1 MAHLCGGSQAHSSWV
16 TPSKIKG
23 NTHGLPLSGPDSVSQ
38 MPAPEADPE
47 SGNGQLA
54 LQTPHFPGCMPSF
67 VSTLRVF
74 CFKAGMFQ
82 SPGFKIFIYL
92 SSTPYPR
99 VNKCRIFRTFIVGN
113 TIVDEG
119 EDAGFAGVCACC
131 CFTKTRARSR
141 G

>member
-1 MAHLCGGSQAHSSWV
+1 
-16 TPSKIKG
+16 
-23 NTHGLPLSGPDSVSQ
+23 

-54 LQTPHFPGCMPSF
+54 LQTPHFAGCMPSF

-74 CFKAGMFQ
+74 CYKAGMFQ

-99 VNKCRIFRTFIVGN
+99 VNKWRIFRTFIVGN
-113 TIVDEG
+113 TIVDERG
-119 EDAGFAGVCACC
+119 RCRVCRGLRLLLFHKNQSPLQRLSLCLLWGSLHCRPPTFLLPPPYLCQPEDMIFL
-131 CFTKTRARSR
+131 K
-141 G
+141 

>member
-38 MPAPEADPE
+38 MPEP
-47 SGNGQLA
+47 GNGQLA
-54 LQTPHFPGCMPSF
+54 LQTPQFPGCMPSF

-74 CFKAGMFQ
+74 CCKAGMFQ

-99 VNKCRIFRTFIVGN
+99 VNKWRIFRTFIVGN

-119 EDAGFAGVCACC
+119 EDAGFAGVCACF
-131 CFTKTRARSR
+131 CFTNSIARSR